1 MRGEITGARTR
12 RATGGF
18 IVVAVLWIVAALA
31 ALAGV
36 YAIFV
41 RVGAVSVAQY
51 DHRLRAQAAAVAG
64 VELAVA
70 RLAVAP
76 QDRPLTGDFAFEIGG
91 YTTKVEF
98 QSENARINLN
108 LAPREMLLRA
118 FAAAGADSDAAEV
131 FATRVVARR
140 TPADATEREDA
151 AFARSV
157 GTTIGPVR
165 GLFQHPYEIAT
176 LGIPADIVARA
187 LPYFTIYSGQ
197 AAINPLSAS
206 SDVLALLPGLTPA
219 RLAILLAQR
228 NAPQD
233 VVSAQLGAAAPLVT
247 FQPSPASRIR
257 VTAPLSANR
266 QITVETVVL
275 ITEQDAE
282 PYRVLTWMERF
293 D

>member
-1 MRGEITGARTR
+1 MRGKITTARGRHATR
-12 RATGGF
+12 GF

-31 ALAGV
+31 ALAGI
-36 YAIFV
+36 YAVSV
-41 RVGAVSVAQY
+41 RIGAVSLTEY
-51 DHRLRAQAAAVAG
+51 DRRLRAQAAAAAG

-76 QDRPLTGDFAFEIGG
+76 KDRPFTGDFAFEIGG

-98 QSENARINLN
+98 QSENARIDLN
-108 LAPREMLLRA
+108 LAPREMLLRV
-118 FAAAGADSDAAEV
+118 FAAAGADSDAAEA
-131 FATRVVARR
+131 FANRVVARR
-140 TPADATEREDA
+140 TPADATEGEDV

-157 GTTIGPVR
+157 GRTIGPTR

-187 LPYFTIYSGQ
+187 LPYFTVYSGQ

-206 SDVLALLPGLTPA
+206 SDVLALLPGLTSA

-233 VVSAQLGAAAPLVT
+233 VLNAQLGAAASLVT
-247 FQPSPASRIR
+247 FQPSPATRIR

-275 ITEQDAE
+275 VTEQDAE